1 MEIKGCAHKTPLKS
15 VSYEKIYDL
24 WTVSRVANIK
34 TFIQIANKIIKKMIF
49 FFNNL
54 PLPIVNQ
61 TMSPEPQ
68 KDLAVIW
75 CAGTKLKAEG
85 YRNVTEC

>member
-1 MEIKGCAHKTPLKS
+1 
-15 VSYEKIYDL
+15 
-24 WTVSRVANIK
+24 VANIK

-68 KDLAVIW
+68 KDLAVI
-75 CAGTKLKAEG
+75 
-85 YRNVTEC
+85 